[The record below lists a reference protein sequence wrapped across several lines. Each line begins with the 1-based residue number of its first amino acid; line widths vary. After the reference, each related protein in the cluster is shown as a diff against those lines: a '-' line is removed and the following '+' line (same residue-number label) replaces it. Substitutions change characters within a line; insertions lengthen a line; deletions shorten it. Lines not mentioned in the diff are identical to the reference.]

1 MTGTPRLLAETPP
14 AGPVAADL
22 LSEVLRAVRL
32 TGAVFLNAHLTPPF
46 GVVDPRR
53 YDERLPMARLRQVS
67 VFHLVVAG
75 GCEFESAG
83 QRCRVEAGDLI
94 FMPRPDVYRMWSGAP
109 QRMAETS
116 EVVRPGPIPGVWVA
130 DHGGGGVPALRLVCG
145 FIESADFL
153 FAPVFRDLPAMVVEH
168 TSDDRVG
175 ALIAST
181 VGEIVQR
188 VDAAA
193 PGSQLVL
200 GRLME
205 LLFVELLRHLVAR
218 SPAGATGW
226 FAALND
232 PVVARALHLMHTRPA
247 ERWTVDEIARQIGSS
262 RSVLGKRFNALLAR
276 PPIDYLAAWRIQLAA
291 ERLRSGDESVP
302 QVAEVVGYESEAAFS
317 RAFKRLIGM
326 APGRWRET
334 GGQRQQ
340 PAAT

>member
-1 MTGTPRLLAETPP
+1 MPGTPRLVAETPP
-14 AGPVAADL
+14 AGPLAVDL

-32 TGAVFLNAHLTPPF
+32 TGAVFLNGRFTSPF

-53 YDERLPMARLRQVS
+53 YDERLPMARLRHVS

-75 GCEFESAG
+75 SCEFESAG
-83 QRCRVEAGDLI
+83 QRCSVAAGDLI
-94 FMPRPDVYRMWSGAP
+94 FMPQPDVYRLWSGAP
-109 QRMAETS
+109 DRMAETS
-116 EVVRPGPIPGVWVA
+116 EVVRPGSIPGVWVA
-130 DHGGGGVPALRLVCG
+130 DHGGGGLPALRLVCG

-153 FAPVFRDLPAMVVEH
+153 FAPVFRGLPAMVVEH
-168 TSDDRVG
+168 TSEDRVG

-181 VGEIVQR
+181 VGEIVER

-205 LLFVELLRHLVAR
+205 LLFVELLRHQVQR

-232 PVVARALHLMHTRPA
+232 PVVARALHLMHTQPA
-247 ERWTVDEIARQIGSS
+247 ERWTVDEIAHRIGSS
-262 RSVLGKRFNALLAR
+262 RSVLAERFKALLGR

-302 QVAEVVGYESEAAFS
+302 RVAENVGYESEAAFG
-317 RAFKRLIGM
+317 RAFKRLTGIS
-326 APGRWRET
+326 PGRWRET

-340 PAAT
+340 PVAA